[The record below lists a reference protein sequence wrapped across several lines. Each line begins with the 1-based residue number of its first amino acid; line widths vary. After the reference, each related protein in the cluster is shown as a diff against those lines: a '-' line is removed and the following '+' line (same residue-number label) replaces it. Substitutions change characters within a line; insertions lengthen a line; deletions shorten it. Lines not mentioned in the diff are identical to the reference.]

1 MLSILLHLYV
11 LRIRSIIAFSFC
23 FARYKRVVYL
33 SLCKPKLSCTH
44 CWIST
49 EIYFRLVQLQ
59 FYHVPDYSR
68 WKYSCD
74 VNFPHER
81 SRYSPLFLHSTAHAP
96 FTKLVWLLLC
106 NFIWLHIAYKHFVH
120 FQSLKTVHLIIVD
133 FGREKEKHS
142 QWIL

>member
-106 NFIWLHIAYKHFVH
+106 NFIWWHSS
-120 FQSLKTVHLIIVD
+120 SLQTLCSLPKLKNSSSNHRRFWPWKRKT
-133 FGREKEKHS
+133 
-142 QWIL
+142 